1 MLGEYRVQ
9 GACVGH
15 LNITTATEAL
25 IHGSG
30 SQAEHHVG
38 TANQT
43 ITGKEGTTAWSCG
56 EKQLLQL
63 CHVWSKCLLAPKMG
77 WDAPAFPGCLGAG
90 ANAPA
95 LQSAAFL
102 FVCCVSF
109 SEDGNIRID
118 QLGIWDDCLT
128 LVAS

>member
-1 MLGEYRVQ
+1 MS
-9 GACVGH
+9 CVEQMPPCTKDGMGC
-15 LNITTATEAL
+15 T
-25 IHGSG
+25 
-30 SQAEHHVG
+30 
-38 TANQT
+38 
-43 ITGKEGTTAWSCG
+43 
-56 EKQLLQL
+56 
-63 CHVWSKCLLAPKMG
+63 CLP
-77 WDAPAFPGCLGAG
+77 LGAG